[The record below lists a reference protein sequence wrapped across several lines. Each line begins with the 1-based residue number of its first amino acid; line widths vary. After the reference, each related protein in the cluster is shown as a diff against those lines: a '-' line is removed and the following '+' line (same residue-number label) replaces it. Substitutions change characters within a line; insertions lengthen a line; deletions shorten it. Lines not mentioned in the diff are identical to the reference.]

1 MVSCLVFL
9 QLETLQR
16 DMVAKIDEQEE
27 IVTERDFFRDKGDRL
42 NQELN
47 YVLGGDER
55 RLVDIDALIME
66 NK

>member
-1 MVSCLVFL
+1 M

-27 IVTERDFFRDKGDRL
+27 VVTERDFFRDKADRL
-42 NQELN
+42 TQELN

-55 RLVDIDALIME
+55 RIVDIDALSME
-66 NK
+66 NR